1 MQSLVFFFDSFR
13 GEIMPGDIAGSKPLT
28 AITSRI
34 HVTSMYEVYEVVQP
48 IIWSLAMAYAAS

>member
-1 MQSLVFFFDSFR
+1 
-13 GEIMPGDIAGSKPLT
+13 MPGDIARSKPLT
-28 AITSRI
+28 AITSHI